1 VPRLASHSILAL
13 NGSEKENVMD
23 REPDLELVELGTAS
37 TCTEGLPWGHPEEAM
52 GYFPKGISDE

>member
-1 VPRLASHSILAL
+1 
-13 NGSEKENVMD
+13 MD